1 MEGGWRERERK
12 EGNEL
17 SVFGRQLPLICLSI
31 RIMLLPVSQ
40 TVLRLSE
47 GSPGPWHHISA
58 SFHS

>member
-17 SVFGRQLPLICLSI
+17 SVFGRQLPLVCLSI

-40 TVLRLSE
+40 TVLWLSE

>member
-1 MEGGWRERERK
+1 MEGGVEGERK

-17 SVFGRQLPLICLSI
+17 SVFGRQLPHIGLPI

-40 TVLRLSE
+40 TVLWLSE
-47 GSPGPWHHISA
+47 GSLGPWRHISA